1 MSFFDVPVPPPEPD
15 PPRQPTPPWLGPPRG
30 LLPGL
35 SAQRA
40 ILFRDDKA
48 ILIVDH
54 FRVYPT
60 GLSFSLRVILKER
73 KENHREPWG
82 QQFGRLPYPLPDD
95 FLRFG
100 IQFPDGWKWTNL
112 LPDMRRPKQ
121 EPERHVITNRG
132 THGGDDSWKTDYW
145 LWQLP
150 TEGPLT
156 FVASWPAYGVAE
168 ARATVDGAELRRC
181 AKAAEVIWPS

>member
-48 ILIVDH
+48 ILLVDH

-100 IQFPDGWKWTNL
+100 IQFADGWKWTNL